1 MPSFNQVM
9 LMGNITR
16 DPQLKQLPSQTVVAE
31 FGLAVNRRYRTADG
45 EEREETCFVDCSAFG
60 KQAEVLAEYAT
71 KGKPLFVQGR
81 LKYDAW
87 EDKQSGAKRS
97 KLAVVVENFQFVGGR
112 DGSGSFPG
120 AAAQNERQNERQG
133 ERHTQMEMR
142 LPGEPPSRA
151 PRATV
156 TERILDRTAD
166 HSVDHSTDRPA
177 PRPRV
182 QPPSAKVSERRRT
195 RVTDARPNVSEA
207 DIPF

>member
-31 FGLAVNRRYRTADG
+31 FGLAVNRRYRTSDG

-60 KQAEVLAEYAT
+60 KQAEVLAEYAG

-81 LKYDAW
+81 LKYDTW
-87 EDKQSGAKRS
+87 EDKQNGAKRS
-97 KLAVVVENFQFVGGR
+97 KLSVVVENFQFVGGR
-112 DGSGSFPG
+112 DGSGSYPG
-120 AAAQNERQNERQG
+120 AAAEEDRKTPASERQERLFDRRGEREDRSERQS
-133 ERHTQMEMR
+133 ETRTEQTIDR
-142 LPGEPPSRA
+142 
-151 PRATV
+151 
-156 TERILDRTAD
+156 TER
-166 HSVDHSTDRPA
+166 S

-182 QPPSAKVSERRRT
+182 EAPSAKVNERRRT
-195 RVTDARPNVSEA
+195 RVTEGRPKVSEA